1 MRKIIYNRY
10 RFKDILMYLT
20 VFSLIADFACM
31 WKLVDHS
38 VIGNIPIGILSGI
51 LCLIQIVLEPH
62 IFMPSRKQIQLI
74 FIGAALLL
82 YILLTRYNIASFL
95 KGYFAVFVCYYLY
108 TNYLFTTKRILRFF
122 KAFSNIVCFI
132 SICSLFFWFLGSV
145 LQIMPGRT
153 STTYFWA
160 SEDLPTYTYF
170 HLYYENPIQNIGQ
183 SIARNVGVFTEAP
196 GYSSILTYALLIE
209 FGIKNSEKTRSRWVR
224 IMILSCT
231 MITTFSTKGIIAA
244 LLLFYLDFVLAKTS
258 NKYIKVM
265 KILSSA
271 CLILVVV
278 YVGVS
283 LASARLNTG
292 SGAMRIDDIQ
302 SEIKAWLDSPLWGVG
317 YENDE
322 AIWKY
327 QTVIRDSGG
336 LSMGITVIMAYGGL
350 LFLALYVI
358 PVFITYKSPFFHRYK
373 KIWISTIVLLVYNL
387 FISNC
392 GYYNLFI
399 FLLAAGYTIPLV
411 APIEI
416 DSIYKIGRKP

>member
-1 MRKIIYNRY
+1 
-10 RFKDILMYLT
+10 MYLT

-209 FGIKNSEKTRSRWVR
+209 FGIKNSEKSRSRWVR

>member
-209 FGIKNSEKTRSRWVR
+209 FGIKNSEKSRSRWVR

-336 LSMGITVIMAYGGL
+336 LSMGITVIMAYGGV

>member
-1 MRKIIYNRY
+1 MRKVIYNRY
-10 RFKDILMYLT
+10 RFKDVLMYLT
-20 VFSLIADFACM
+20 ALSLIADFACM
-31 WKLVDHS
+31 WKLVNHS
-38 VIGNIPIGILSGI
+38 VIGNIPVGILSGV
-51 LCLIQIVLEPH
+51 LCLIQIVLEPR
-62 IFMPSRKQIQLI
+62 FLMPARKQIQLV
-74 FIGAALLL
+74 FIGAALLF
-82 YILLTRYNIASFL
+82 YILLTRYNIASFI

-122 KAFSNIVCFI
+122 KAFSNIICFI
-132 SICSLFFWFLGSV
+132 SICSLFFWLFGSV
-145 LQIMPGRT
+145 LHIMPGRT
-153 STTYFWA
+153 GTTYYWA

-170 HLYYENPIQNIGQ
+170 HLYYENPIQNAGQ

-209 FGIKNSEKTRSRWVR
+209 FGIKNSDKSRTRWMR
-224 IMILSCT
+224 IGLLFCT
-231 MITTFSTKGIIAA
+231 MITSFSTKGIIAA

-258 NKYIKVM
+258 NKYIKLM
-265 KILSSA
+265 KVVSSA
-271 CLILVVV
+271 CLILVVA
-278 YVGVS
+278 YVGFS

-302 SEIKAWLDSPLWGVG
+302 SEIKAWLESPLWGIG

-336 LSMGITVIMAYGGL
+336 LSMGITVILAYGGI

-358 PVFITYKSPFFHRYK
+358 PVFITHKSPFFRKHK
-373 KIWISTIVLLVYNL
+373 KIWILVIALLAYNL

-399 FLLAAGYTIPLV
+399 FILAAGYTIPLV

-416 DSIYKIGRKP
+416 DSICKIG